1 MFFAIDE
8 FDADKNF
15 GDQFRAVEPAPVFSE
30 LPALLSRAWS
40 VSV

>member
-15 GDQFRAVEPAPVFSE
+15 GDQFRAVEPAPVLFG
-30 LPALLSRAWS
+30 LPAL
-40 VSV
+40 V